1 MTITQEGE
9 ETPLSFKKWGWED
22 DMMTNVIKKK
32 SKEHGSCSAIPGVNA
47 HSNSLRRVKK
57 KKNISLRRVD
67 VSKKKNSDRHH
78 QSPAR

>member
-22 DMMTNVIKKK
+22 DMMTNVKKK
-32 SKEHGSCSAIPGVNA
+32 TKEHGICSGIPGVNA

-57 KKNISLRRVD
+57 KIFHSAEWTFQKKN
-67 VSKKKNSDRHH
+67 KNSDRYHH
-78 QSPAR
+78 SPAR